1 MLGPHGA
8 AAAEL
13 HCSHLSATVW
23 FDLPNELLGCAE
35 VAEVQ
40 DEGAELGVGWVFPV

>member
-8 AAAEL
+8 GL
-13 HCSHLSATVW
+13 HCSHLAATVW
-23 FDLPNELLGCAE
+23 FDLPNELLSCAQ
-35 VAEVQ
+35 VGEVQ